1 MVSWFRNKI
10 ITLDCIES
18 WPGIDWEPVENSSKT
33 RLRSEKLPIEN
44 IAELKKRMKPTWVDF
59 QNETLN
65 QLMNSLPS
73 RLLEVLTEDWRVE
86 TENVTNLTLNLFFFH
101 S

>member
-1 MVSWFRNKI
+1 M
-10 ITLDCIES
+10 
-18 WPGIDWEPVENSSKT
+18 ENSSKT

-73 RLLEVLTEDWRVE
+73 RLLEVLTED
-86 TENVTNLTLNLFFFH
+86 
-101 S
+101 